1 MSLLKY
7 YQKLDDAVAYL
18 LSSTISEKKLLK
30 QFFNNKEI
38 TFVDI
43 GTNVGNYLNFVQKN
57 FKIKKAYCFEPIT
70 ELCDSLQK
78 KYGNN
83 IKIFNCALSNNKK
96 KKKILYL

>member
-30 QFFNNKEI
+30 QFFNDKEI

-43 GTNVGNYLNFVQKN
+43 GTNVGNYLNFVQKK
-57 FKIKKAYCFEPIT
+57 F
-70 ELCDSLQK
+70 
-78 KYGNN
+78 
-83 IKIFNCALSNNKK
+83 
-96 KKKILYL
+96 

>member
-30 QFFNNKEI
+30 QFFKHKEI

-43 GTNVGNYLNFVQKN
+43 GTNVGNYLNFIQKN
-57 FKIKKAYCFEPIT
+57 FKTSKKP
-70 ELCDSLQK
+70 
-78 KYGNN
+78 KY
-83 IKIFNCALSNNKK
+83 
-96 KKKILYL
+96 

>member
-30 QFFNNKEI
+30 QFFNYKEI

-43 GTNVGNYLNFVQKN
+43 GTNVGNYLNFIQKN
-57 FKIKKAYCFEPIT
+57 FKIKK
-70 ELCDSLQK
+70 S
-78 KYGNN
+78 
-83 IKIFNCALSNNKK
+83 
-96 KKKILYL
+96 ILL

>member
-30 QFFNNKEI
+30 QFFNDKEI

-43 GTNVGNYLNFVQKN
+43 VTNVGNYLDFIQKN
-57 FKIKKAYCFEPIT
+57 FKIKKAYCFEPIP

-78 KYGNN
+78 NMT
-83 IKIFNCALSNNKK
+83 IT
-96 KKKILYL
+96 